1 MGYFKSSDIKEILI
15 DEATLTKAVSK
26 LGKQLTADYAGK
38 ELTIVGVLKGSV
50 MFMVDL
56 VRQIELP
63 LTLDFM
69 SVSSYG
75 GGVKT
80 SGVVKIIKDLDRSIE
95 GKDVLIVEDILD
107 SGMTLDY
114 LMSILRE
121 RKPASIKIATL
132 LNKPERRVVDLSPDY
147 SCFDIPDAFVVG
159 YGLDYAEKYRNLPYV
174 GILDPKVY
182 EGVEDK

>member
-15 DEATLTKAVSK
+15 DEATLAKAVSK

>member
-1 MGYFKSSDIKEILI
+1 MNYFCSDDMKEILI
-15 DEATLTKAVSK
+15 DEAALAAAIEK
-26 LGKQLTADYAGK
+26 LGKQLTRDYAGK
-38 ELTIVGVLKGSV
+38 ELTIIGVLKGSV

-56 VRQIELP
+56 VRNIELP

-80 SGVVKIIKDLDRSIE
+80 SGVVKIIKDLDSSIE
-95 GKDVLIVEDILD
+95 GKDVLVVEDILD
-107 SGMTLDY
+107 SGMTLSY
-114 LMSILRE
+114 LLTILRE
-121 RKPASIKIATL
+121 RNPASIKIATL
-132 LNKPERRVVDLSPDY
+132 LNKPERRVVDLAPDY

-182 EGVEDK
+182 EGVQDK

>member
-1 MGYFKSSDIKEILI
+1 MGYFKSSDIKEVLI

-95 GKDVLIVEDILD
+95 GK
-107 SGMTLDY
+107 
-114 LMSILRE
+114 
-121 RKPASIKIATL
+121 
-132 LNKPERRVVDLSPDY
+132 
-147 SCFDIPDAFVVG
+147 
-159 YGLDYAEKYRNLPYV
+159 
-174 GILDPKVY
+174 
-182 EGVEDK
+182 